1 MDSVDSLKQHLA
13 TSRLD
18 QITFSFIKHLATWGN
33 GRTLAWTELEQLQS
47 YSQKLPAEQRTCRR
61 LLHDLIDSSLFLTK

>member
-1 MDSVDSLKQHLA
+1 M
-13 TSRLD
+13 
-18 QITFSFIKHLATWGN
+18 KHLATWGN

-47 YSQKLPAEQRTCRR
+47 YSQKLTAEQRTCRR